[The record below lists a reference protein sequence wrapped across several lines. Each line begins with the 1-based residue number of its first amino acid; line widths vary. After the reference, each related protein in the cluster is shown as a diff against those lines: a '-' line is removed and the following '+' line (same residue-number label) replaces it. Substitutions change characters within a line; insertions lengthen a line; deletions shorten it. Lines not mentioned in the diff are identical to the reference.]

1 LEVLVGEI
9 PKRQAVNNKDNI
21 FYSIKRF
28 IDRKTSE
35 MTEELRQVLYK
46 VIQTEDIIKL
56 DWPAL
61 DKQFAAEEI
70 FAQVLRENVKQA
82 IIKVPAYFNGW

>member
-56 DWPAL
+56 D
-61 DKQFAAEEI
+61 
-70 FAQVLRENVKQA
+70 
-82 IIKVPAYFNGW
+82 